1 MITLNFQ
8 CYNRGLLLHEKINIY
23 IEIISSMFQEEKIIY
38 LRKISHSI
46 LEMVF
51 EDPNILKIIDTSNFL
66 LVSSN
71 ILVNIKL
78 KIK

>member
-1 MITLNFQ
+1 
-8 CYNRGLLLHEKINIY
+8 
-23 IEIISSMFQEEKIIY
+23 MFQEEKIAY

-51 EDPNILKIIDTSNFL
+51 EDPSILKIIDTSNFL